1 MTSDHDDIQEL
12 LAAVSAGDR
21 EARKKLFAV
30 LYRDLHALA
39 HEAMRKERADHVL
52 QTTALVHETYMRLI
66 KGKEIQWRSR
76 ADFFSMAARAMR
88 YILVDEARS
97 RRAAKRGKGQPPL
110 PLYEVGE
117 AGGQASAAPE
127 PAGDLEQLDEAGGP
141 CRAGT
146 ADHHRGAPLLRGD
159 DARGNGRDP
168 RRVRGNGQEGLGAD
182 ARVASPGDQESGQR
196 ELTSSQGLR
205 P

>member
-127 PAGDLEQLDEAGGP
+127 PAGDLEQLDEALTKLAA
-141 CRAGT
+141 RAGQERRITIVELRFFVGMTLEET
-146 ADHHRGAPLLRGD
+146 AEILGVSVATVKRDWEQTREWLR
-159 DARGNGRDP
+159 
-168 RRVRGNGQEGLGAD
+168 QEIKNPD
-182 ARVASPGDQESGQR
+182 SG
-196 ELTSSQGLR
+196 S
-205 P
+205 